1 MNLIL
6 DNLKETKEMIEYEKE
21 TGKKAIWRG
30 NITEGFKKWQKG
42 EKIYEKNKERVMIL
56 VSEENKKKWQNFIK
70 NYNITTVSKLIR
82 QAVNFFMEY
91 KKNSRSLKSVSDI
104 SHELKESLTIIKGY
118 SQILFEEY
126 KDKLDWDIT
135 LKLKTIYD
143 QSLILE
149 NKIISNLEKP
159 STEDITYDILI
170 IEDDLLTINL
180 LIDFFSRKG
189 YSCKYFTTGSEALEE
204 LQNYTPKLILLDI
217 LLPDISGYEI
227 CKEFKSKMQKKD
239 IPVFYITAV
248 SGYEVREKLEETG
261 ADGYFLKPFDF
272 GKFNVVFDYL

>member
-1 MNLIL
+1 L
-6 DNLKETKEMIEYEKE
+6 DNLKETKEMIEYQKE

-56 VSEENKKKWQNFIK
+56 VSEDNKKKWQNFIK

-82 QAVNFFMEY
+82 QSVKFFMEY
-91 KKNSRSLKSVSDI
+91 KANSQSLKSISDI

-126 KDKLDWDIT
+126 KDKLDWDVT

-149 NKIISNLEKP
+149 TKIITNLEKP
-159 STEDITYDILI
+159 STEDSKYDILI
-170 IEDDLLTINL
+170 VEDDLLTINL
-180 LIDFFSRKG
+180 LIDFFNRKG
-189 YSCKYFTTGSEALEE
+189 YSCKSITNGTEALEE
-204 LQNYTPKLILLDI
+204 LQSYNPKLILLDI
-217 LLPDISGYEI
+217 LLPDKSGYEI
-227 CKEFKSKMQKKD
+227 CKEFKSKKQRKN
-239 IPVFYITAV
+239 IPIFYITAV
-248 SGYEVREKLEETG
+248 SEYEVREKMDETG

-272 GKFNVVFDYL
+272 GKFDVVFSYL

>member
-1 MNLIL
+1 M
-6 DNLKETKEMIEYEKE
+6 DNLKETKEMIEYQKE

-56 VSEENKKKWQNFIK
+56 VSEDNKKKWQNFIK

-82 QAVNFFMEY
+82 QSVKFFMEY
-91 KKNSRSLKSVSDI
+91 KANSQSLKSISDI

-126 KDKLDWDIT
+126 KDKLDWDVT

-149 NKIISNLEKP
+149 TKIITNLEKP
-159 STEDITYDILI
+159 STEDSKYDILI
-170 IEDDLLTINL
+170 VEDDLLTINL
-180 LIDFFSRKG
+180 LIDFFNRKG
-189 YSCKYFTTGSEALEE
+189 YSCKSITNGTEALEE
-204 LQNYTPKLILLDI
+204 LQSYNPKLILLDI
-217 LLPDISGYEI
+217 LLPDKSGYEI
-227 CKEFKSKMQKKD
+227 CKEFKSKKQRKN
-239 IPVFYITAV
+239 IPIFYITAV
-248 SGYEVREKLEETG
+248 SEYEVREKMDETG

-272 GKFNVVFDYL
+272 GKFDVVFSYL

>member
-6 DNLKETKEMIEYEKE
+6 DNLKETKEMTEYEKE

-30 NITEGFKKWQKG
+30 QVTEGFKKWQKG

-56 VSEENKKKWQNFIK
+56 VSEESKKKWQDFIK

-82 QAVNFFMEY
+82 QAVNFYIEY
-91 KKNSRSLKSVSDI
+91 KTNSRSLKSVADI
-104 SHELKESLTIIKGY
+104 SHELKEALTIIKGY

-143 QSLILE
+143 HSLILE
-149 NKIISNLEKP
+149 NKIITNLEKP
-159 STEDITYDILI
+159 STEDFTYDILI

-180 LIDFFSRKG
+180 LIDFFNRKG
-189 YSCKYFTTGSEALEE
+189 YSCKYITTGSEALEE

-227 CKEFKSKMQKKD
+227 CKEIKSKKQRKN

-248 SGYEVREKLEETG
+248 SGYEVREKMEETG

-272 GKFNVVFDYL
+272 KKFNIIFEYL

>member
-1 MNLIL
+1 M
-6 DNLKETKEMIEYEKE
+6 KEKKEMIEYEKE

-30 NITEGFKKWQKG
+30 NVTEGFKKWQKG

-91 KKNSRSLKSVSDI
+91 KANSRSLKSVADI
-104 SHELKESLTIIKGY
+104 SHELKEALTIIKGY

-149 NKIISNLEKP
+149 NKIITNLEKP
-159 STEDITYDILI
+159 STEDMTYDILI

-180 LIDFFSRKG
+180 LIDFFKRKG
-189 YSCKYFTTGSEALEE
+189 YSCKYITTGSEALEE
-204 LQNYTPKLILLDI
+204 LQNYSPKLILLDI

-227 CKEFKSKMQKKD
+227 CKEFKSKKQRKN

-248 SGYEVREKLEETG
+248 SGYEVREKLDETG

>member
-1 MNLIL
+1 M
-6 DNLKETKEMIEYEKE
+6 
-21 TGKKAIWRG
+21 
-30 NITEGFKKWQKG
+30 
-42 EKIYEKNKERVMIL
+42 
-56 VSEENKKKWQNFIK
+56 
-70 NYNITTVSKLIR
+70 
-82 QAVNFFMEY
+82 
-91 KKNSRSLKSVSDI
+91 KSVADI
-104 SHELKESLTIIKGY
+104 SHELKEALTIIKGY

-149 NKIISNLEKP
+149 NKIITNLEQT
-159 STEDITYDILI
+159 STEDLTYDILI

-189 YSCKYFTTGSEALEE
+189 YSCRYITTGSEALEE
-204 LQNYTPKLILLDI
+204 LQNYIPKLILLDI

-227 CKEFKSKMQKKD
+227 CKEFKSKKQSKD
-239 IPVFYITAV
+239 VPVFYITAV
-248 SGYEVREKLEETG
+248 SGYEVREKIEETG

-272 GKFNVVFDYL
+272 GKFNIVFDYL

>member
-1 MNLIL
+1 M
-6 DNLKETKEMIEYEKE
+6 DDLKETKEMLEYEKE

-30 NITEGFKKWQKG
+30 NVTEGFKKWQKG

-56 VSEENKKKWQNFIK
+56 VSEDSKKKWQDFIK
-70 NYNITTVSKLIR
+70 NYDIATISKLIR

-91 KKNSRSLKSVSDI
+91 KANSRSLKSIADI
-104 SHELKESLTIIKGY
+104 SHELKEALTIIKGY

-126 KDKLDWDIT
+126 KDTLDWDIT

-149 NKIISNLEKP
+149 NKIITNLEKP
-159 STEDITYDILI
+159 DSRDFAYDILI

-180 LIDFFSRKG
+180 LKDFFIRKG
-189 YSCKYFTTGSEALEE
+189 YSCKAITTGSEALEE
-204 LQNYTPKLILLDI
+204 LQNYNPKLILLDI

-227 CKEFKSKMQKKD
+227 CKEFKSKKVRKNV
-239 IPVFYITAV
+239 PVFYITAV

-272 GKFNVVFDYL
+272 KKFNVVFDYLKEPE